1 MSPSK
6 NVGNGIAST
15 QKASNRVGNRISVGN
30 GLPIALEMEL
40 RPRNG
45 LPTALEMELRPRNGL
60 PTALEMEFPSEM
72 GFQSRWKWNCV
83 RAIPFPTF
91 FKLSFRQA
99 NILQHMK
106 NPRFRRTWGHPFT
119 NKTYCGRFASALLY
133 SID

>member
-1 MSPSK
+1 MLPSK
-6 NVGNGIAST
+6 NVGNAIAST
-15 QKASNRVGNRISVGN
+15 QKASNRVGNGISVGN
-30 GLPIALEMEL
+30 GLPITLEMEL
-40 RPRNG
+40 RPRK
-45 LPTALEMELRPRNGL
+45 RL
-60 PTALEMEFPSEM
+60 PTALEMEFPSEMAFQSRWKWNCVRTM